1 MPPLI
6 GVNRPRRRPRMLDAQ
21 EVFPMRIDRV
31 FTAHMI
37 AVNPGDT
44 LQQAAE
50 AMRRHH
56 VGALPVVENAGPRAE
71 VVGIVTDRDL
81 AITAVAEALDVRKV
95 RVDKVMSLVVASA
108 PITADLYEALD
119 RMRAA
124 GVRRLLI
131 TADGGAPA
139 GILSL
144 DDIVDGL
151 AAQLASAAALMK
163 RGMQREHAQESV
175 SVRTPE

>member
-1 MPPLI
+1 
-6 GVNRPRRRPRMLDAQ
+6 
-21 EVFPMRIDRV
+21 MRIDRV
-31 FTAHMI
+31 CTHTLI

-56 VGALPVVENAGPRAE
+56 IGAVPVVENIGPRAR

-81 AITAVAEALDVRKV
+81 AMTAVADALDVRKV
-95 RVDKVMSLVVASA
+95 KVDKVMSPMVASV
-108 PITADLYEALD
+108 PVTADVFHALGL
-119 RMRAA
+119 MRAA
-124 GVRRLLI
+124 GVRRLLV
-131 TADGGAPA
+131 TSGGGRLA

-151 AAQLASAAALMK
+151 AAELASAAALMK
-163 RGMQREHAQESV
+163 VGIERERVESAV
-175 SVRTPE
+175 PSA